1 MDYFFLT
8 SEWSGKIQKT
18 ELDKCDKLKWV
29 DINNLP
35 SNIIPYIKYAIEQY
49 VLTKFYWIW
58 VVNFI
63 WKVLTMNWFRYF
75 NKTNY
80 NSPKDNLKDFF
91 YFIIGVLIFLA
102 LSKYNII

>member
-49 VLTKFYWIW
+49 VLTKFY
-58 VVNFI
+58 
-63 WKVLTMNWFRYF
+63 
-75 NKTNY
+75 
-80 NSPKDNLKDFF
+80 
-91 YFIIGVLIFLA
+91 
-102 LSKYNII
+102 